1 MPQVRLAGGERT
13 RNKCGALC
21 FYNGA
26 ESATMSSP
34 QDRIAEADRRIE
46 QLKLRVQQQIAYV
59 DCLQREHYDV
69 KRERRALDAM
79 LAELSLMIGIGGRGI
94 EPPCPLPHH
103 PACGSAPGG
112 SMG

>member
-26 ESATMSSP
+26 ESATMSFP

-79 LAELSLMIGIGGRGI
+79 LAELSLMQRYRLSLYRKAAFVGK
-94 EPPCPLPHH
+94 PQK
-103 PACGSAPGG
+103 
-112 SMG
+112 